1 MSKSLV
7 TGGAGFI
14 GAEVTKLLAGR
25 GHHVTVFDLHPN
37 EERLEGAKV
46 ELAQGDLGDAS
57 AVDQIV
63 RQAKPDV
70 IYHFGGML
78 SVPSEADHVASF
90 RANALGTFN
99 VLEAARKF
107 GLPRVIFSST
117 MATFGMD
124 IEGRVIDD
132 STLQRPNLFYGA
144 TKVFSEHMGLW
155 FKRKHGLDFR
165 GLRYPGI
172 VGPGVTT
179 PGVAQ
184 YNSWMIDAAIKGKP
198 FTVWVRPDTR
208 HAILYYRDAANAVL
222 QLVDAPIRD
231 LKRSVYVV
239 AGTQPS
245 PSAGELLDEVKRQI
259 PEAVIR
265 FEVDEE
271 KQGVMDDLER
281 PIDDGNALRE
291 WGWHPAFG
299 LAEMVSD
306 MRRWHETGKQRD
318 GEQRSRSSSRG
329 SSSDV

>member
-1 MSKSLV
+1 MVKSLV
-7 TGGAGFI
+7 TGGTGFI
-14 GAEVTKLLAGR
+14 GAEVAKLLAQR
-25 GHHVTVFDLHPN
+25 GDRVTVFDLRPN
-37 EERLEGAKV
+37 EERLKGLEA

-57 AVDQIV
+57 AVEQIV

-70 IYHFGGML
+70 IHHFGGML
-78 SVPSEADHVASF
+78 SVPSEADHIASF
-90 RANALGTFN
+90 HANALGTFN

-117 MATFGMD
+117 IATFGLD
-124 IEGRVIDD
+124 IEGQVIDD
-132 STLQRPNLFYGA
+132 DTLQRPSLFYGA

-198 FTVWVRPDTR
+198 FAVWVRPDTR

-222 QLVDAPIRD
+222 QLVDAPIGN

-245 PSAGELLDEVKRQI
+245 PSARELAEEVNRQI
-259 PEAVIR
+259 PEALISY
-265 FEVDEE
+265 EVDPE
-271 KQGVMDDLER
+271 KQRVMDEVER
-281 PIDDGNALRE
+281 PIDDGNARRE

-306 MRRWHETGKQRD
+306 MRRMG
-318 GEQRSRSSSRG
+318 
-329 SSSDV
+329 

>member
-1 MSKSLV
+1 
-7 TGGAGFI
+7 
-14 GAEVTKLLAGR
+14 
-25 GHHVTVFDLHPN
+25 
-37 EERLEGAKV
+37 
-46 ELAQGDLGDAS
+46 
-57 AVDQIV
+57 
-63 RQAKPDV
+63 
-70 IYHFGGML
+70 
-78 SVPSEADHVASF
+78 
-90 RANALGTFN
+90 
-99 VLEAARKF
+99 
-107 GLPRVIFSST
+107 

-124 IEGRVIDD
+124 IEGPVIDD
-132 STLQRPNLFYGA
+132 STLQRPSLFYGA

-208 HAILYYRDAANAVL
+208 NAILYYRDAANAVL
-222 QLVDAPIRD
+222 QLVDAPIEN

-259 PEAVIR
+259 PEAAIR

-271 KQGVMDDLER
+271 RQRVMDDLER
-281 PIDDGNALRE
+281 PIDDGNARRE

-306 MRRWHETGKQRD
+306 MRRWHETGR
-318 GEQRSRSSSRG
+318 
-329 SSSDV
+329 